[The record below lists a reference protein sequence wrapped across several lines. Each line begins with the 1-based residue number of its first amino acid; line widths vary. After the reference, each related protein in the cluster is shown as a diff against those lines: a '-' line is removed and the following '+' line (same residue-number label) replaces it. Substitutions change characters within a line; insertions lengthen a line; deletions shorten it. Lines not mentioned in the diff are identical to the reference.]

1 MFDASRFPILDASKP
16 LLSLFCALFQALEC
30 KAGGAAEFG
39 EKRTDVLGSLDGL
52 IDLLGELSLAVRVE
66 DKLFGNG
73 KGSGLH
79 HSVSKSSTPS
89 FCKQLLLILTLPLS
103 LTHTHYWHLC
113 MVSLVLV
120 IARE

>member
-1 MFDASRFPILDASKP
+1 MF
-16 LLSLFCALFQALEC
+16 FQALEC

-39 EKRTDVLGSLDGL
+39 EKRADVLGSLDGL

-79 HSVSKSSTPS
+79 HPVRTSILHS
-89 FCKQLLLILTLPLS
+89 LLLVNDYYSHCPL
-103 LTHTHYWHLC
+103 LHN
-113 MVSLVLV
+113 
-120 IARE
+120 